1 MVFKITTL
9 SSVYFVSHEPYT
21 CWMFQQSIYSS
32 GKNCFYRMQD
42 QISSKMSQV
51 AIDFDW
57 YRSRGIC
64 GCNYGSML
72 KVVDCHKVHSGVV
85 DIIEHFTSICA
96 IWKEKSME
104 LTLLEIVDRFNFDTF
119 SVQISLV
126 VMVILQKAHYRA
138 PSSAI

>member
-1 MVFKITTL
+1 
-9 SSVYFVSHEPYT
+9 
-21 CWMFQQSIYSS
+21 
-32 GKNCFYRMQD
+32 
-42 QISSKMSQV
+42 
-51 AIDFDW
+51 
-57 YRSRGIC
+57 
-64 GCNYGSML
+64 ML